1 MIYGLM
7 TRKNNNPRGIML
19 ILLAMMVFSIQDG
32 IMKHIYSF
40 VSLYEVYLIR
50 TLVSFALILIFLKS
64 TNKKI
69 EFKTQYPL
77 LTFCRVILFF
87 FGFSSFYIS
96 LTVLPLGLATALFFV
111 TPFLITIF
119 AHFFLEEKI
128 GVRRWSAVVVGF
140 IGVYVTL
147 NPDFS
152 NFNYLSLLPIL
163 CAFCYSLSMIIIKK
177 TSEKDSVY
185 TQTFT
190 FYFGAIIFSVIFYFI
205 IGDGHYNTTEHPA
218 SQFIFREWFV
228 NLENSILYMVA
239 TGFTATIAF
248 LLLFTAYSI
257 ASPAVVSPFEYSI
270 LLWSPLIGWLYF
282 NEIPSFNTVIGILII
297 ISSGI
302 YIFMREKAM
311 DQSIATEKPLR

>member
-1 MIYGLM
+1 MGRM
-7 TRKNNNPRGIML
+7 PKQNNNPKGIL
-19 ILLAMMVFSIQDG
+19 YILLAMMVFSVQDG
-32 IMKHIYSF
+32 IMKHIYNF

-50 TLVSFALILIFLKS
+50 TVISFVLILTFLILTKKPIVFKS
-64 TNKKI
+64 K
-69 EFKTQYPL
+69 YPF
-77 LTFCRVILFF
+77 LTFFRVILFF

-96 LTVLPLGLATALFFV
+96 LTVLPLGTATALFFV

-119 AHFFLEEKI
+119 AHFFLKEEI
-128 GVRRWSAVVVGF
+128 GMRRWSAVVVGF
-140 IGVYVTL
+140 IGVYITL

-177 TSEKDSVY
+177 TSDKDSVY

-190 FYFGAIIFSVIFYFI
+190 FYIGAIILSIIFYFI
-205 IGDGHYNTTEHPA
+205 IGDGQYNTSDHPA

-228 NLENSILYMVA
+228 DFNNNILLMSI
-239 TGFTATIAF
+239 TGVTATVAF

-257 ASPAVVSPFEYSI
+257 ASPSVISPFEYSI
-270 LLWSPLIGWLYF
+270 LFWSPLVGWLYF
-282 NEIPSFNTVIGILII
+282 DEIPTLSTVVGILII
-297 ISSGI
+297 VSSGI
-302 YIFMREKAM
+302 YIFIREKAQ

>member
-1 MIYGLM
+1 MSK
-7 TRKNNNPRGIML
+7 KNNNPRGIIL
-19 ILLAMMVFSIQDG
+19 ILIAMMVFSVQDG
-32 IMKHIYSF
+32 IMKYIFNF

-50 TLVSFALILIFLKS
+50 TLVSFGLILIFLKL
-64 TNKKI
+64 TKKKI
-69 EFKTQYPL
+69 VFKTQYPL

-96 LTVLPLGLATALFFV
+96 LTVLPLGFATALFFV

-119 AHFFLEEKI
+119 AHFFLKEEI
-128 GVRRWSAVVVGF
+128 GIRRWSAVVVGF
-140 IGVYVTL
+140 IGVYITL
-147 NPDFS
+147 NPDFN

-190 FYFGAIIFSVIFYFI
+190 FYFGAIIFSTIFYFL
-205 IGDGHYNTTEHPA
+205 IGDGQYNTSDHPA

-228 NLENSILYMVA
+228 DLESSILFMVA
-239 TGFTATIAF
+239 TGLTATVAF

-257 ASPAVVSPFEYSI
+257 ASPTVVSPFEYSI
-270 LLWSPLIGWLYF
+270 LLWSPLIGWIYF
-282 NEIPSFNTVIGILII
+282 NEIPSLNTVIGILII
-297 ISSGI
+297 VSSGI
-302 YIFMREKAM
+302 YIFMREKA
-311 DQSIATEKPLR
+311 QEQLIATEKPLR

>member
-1 MIYGLM
+1 MS
-7 TRKNNNPRGIML
+7 RKNNNPKGIIL
-19 ILLAMMVFSIQDG
+19 ILLAMMVFSVQDG
-32 IMKHIYSF
+32 IMKYIFSF

-50 TLVSFALILIFLKS
+50 TVVSFALILFYLKL
-64 TNKKI
+64 TKQPI
-69 EFKTQYPL
+69 VFKTQYPL

-96 LTVLPLGLATALFFV
+96 LTVLPLGFATALFFV

-119 AHFFLEEKI
+119 AHFFLKEEI
-128 GVRRWSAVVVGF
+128 GIRRWSAIVVGF
-140 IGVYVTL
+140 IGVYITL

-177 TSEKDSVY
+177 TSDKDSVY

-190 FYFGAIIFSVIFYFI
+190 FYFGAMFFSIIFYFV
-205 IGDGHYNTTEHPA
+205 IGDGQYNTIDHPA

-228 NLENSILYMVA
+228 NLESSILFMVT
-239 TGFTATIAF
+239 TGITATVAF
-248 LLLFTAYSI
+248 LLLFTAYRI

-270 LLWSPLIGWLYF
+270 LLWAPLIGWIYF
-282 NEIPSFNTVIGILII
+282 EEIPNLNTVIGILII
-297 ISSGI
+297 VSSGI
-302 YIFMREKAM
+302 YIFIREKAQ
-311 DQSIATEKPLR
+311 DQSIVTEKPLR

>member
-1 MIYGLM
+1 MSK
-7 TRKNNNPRGIML
+7 KNNNPRGIIL
-19 ILLAMMVFSIQDG
+19 ILIAMMVFSVQDG
-32 IMKHIYSF
+32 IMKYIFNF

-50 TLVSFALILIFLKS
+50 TLVSFGLILIFLKL
-64 TNKKI
+64 TKKKI
-69 EFKTQYPL
+69 VFKTQYPL

-96 LTVLPLGLATALFFV
+96 LTVLPLGFATALFFV

-119 AHFFLEEKI
+119 AHFFLKEEI
-128 GVRRWSAVVVGF
+128 GIRRWSAVVVGF
-140 IGVYVTL
+140 IGVYITL
-147 NPDFS
+147 NPDFN

-190 FYFGAIIFSVIFYFI
+190 FYFGAIIFSTIFYFL
-205 IGDGHYNTTEHPA
+205 IGDGQYNTSDHPA

-228 NLENSILYMVA
+228 DLESSILFMVA
-239 TGFTATIAF
+239 TGFTATVAF

-270 LLWSPLIGWLYF
+270 LLWSPLIGWIYF
-282 NEIPSFNTVIGILII
+282 NEIPSLNTVIGILII
-297 ISSGI
+297 VSSGI
-302 YIFMREKAM
+302 YIFMREKA
-311 DQSIATEKPLR
+311 QEQLIATEKPLR